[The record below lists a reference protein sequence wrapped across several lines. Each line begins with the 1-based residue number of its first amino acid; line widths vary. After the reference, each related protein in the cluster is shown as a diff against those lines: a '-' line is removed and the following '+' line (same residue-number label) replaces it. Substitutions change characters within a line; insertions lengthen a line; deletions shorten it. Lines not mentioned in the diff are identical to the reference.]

1 MARIKTENVIFPNAG
16 DTENCN
22 GCAVCTL
29 SCPIWNQTHDIL
41 MTFCGR
47 MRSIQGGAV
56 PEDLKDS
63 LNACVLCGSCEPTCS
78 FDIDTVAKTIELKAA
93 LNKSEPDPRTTANR
107 QKHKTASGRIL
118 LANSLLLGQG
128 DILEK
133 ILELLGQS
141 LTLGSDN
148 GEDIS
153 YALEKGEVLSK
164 DRINDF
170 LGYVGNAVEVITTD
184 GLIYRIIRRLLPG
197 TNVLGLG
204 EALIR
209 HTGLQGKIDKSCVY
223 IIDSGTYNSDFKRKA
238 EMYDRIRQET
248 GCMMNLDL
256 HRVATPTGMTL
267 HDQNMTRMVVDPVK
281 QAEWILNGRFAQK
294 IIVEN
299 LQDIEPFRQASD
311 LPVAFVAEMF

>member
-1 MARIKTENVIFPNAG
+1 
-16 DTENCN
+16 
-22 GCAVCTL
+22 
-29 SCPIWNQTHDIL
+29 
-41 MTFCGR
+41 

-78 FDIDTVAKTIELKAA
+78 FDIDTVAKTIELKAS
-93 LNKSEPDPRTTANR
+93 LNKTEPDTRTTANR

-118 LANSLLLGQG
+118 LANSHLLGRE
-128 DILEK
+128 DILGK
-133 ILELLGQS
+133 VLELLGQS
-141 LTLGSDN
+141 LTQGSDN

-164 DRINDF
+164 ERIDDF

-204 EALIR
+204 EALIK
-209 HTGLQGKIDKSCVY
+209 HAGLQGKIDASCIY
-223 IIDSGTYNSDFKRKA
+223 IIDSMTYNSDFKRMAKF
-238 EMYDRIRQET
+238 YDRMRQET

-256 HRVATPTGMTL
+256 HRVATPSGMSL
-267 HDQNMTRMVVDPVK
+267 YGQDNSRIVVDPVK
-281 QAEWILNGRFAQK
+281 QAEWILNGRLAQK

-299 LQDIEPFRQASD
+299 LQDVEPFRQASD
-311 LPVAFVAEMF
+311 LPVAFVAEIL